1 MITPPA
7 FEMDPLSLAKSMA
20 VQLSDFS
27 SDVSGR
33 AARLARGAKGVDD
46 ALGGER
52 ADSANVDRR
61 RRRLRALG
69 AKLELPRRNDEAV
82 VLLLGVRSLLLG
94 RGAGSRGSLTAV
106 YLVAPLDIWSNI
118 LAGGKLKNKSK
129 VKN

>member
-1 MITPPA
+1 MITPA

-20 VQLSDFS
+20 VQLSGTV
-27 SDVSGR
+27 VSGR

-82 VLLLGVRSLLLG
+82 VLLLGETEFAIMPAWRRFRLG
-94 RGAGSRGSLTAV
+94 GR
-106 YLVAPLDIWSNI
+106 N
-118 LAGGKLKNKSK
+118 
-129 VKN
+129 

>member
-20 VQLSDFS
+20 VQLSDFC

-82 VLLLGVRSLLLG
+82 VLLLGEIDPEAEAAKDETFLNFTFEEESFLDSVREERFSQSG
-94 RGAGSRGSLTAV
+94 R
-106 YLVAPLDIWSNI
+106 
-118 LAGGKLKNKSK
+118 K
-129 VKN
+129 